1 MEERPVNDIPYLLQ
15 LEHEN
20 ELHRIVLEND
30 QAIADREQR
39 REQGSQQE
47 SYRKIVMVKSIRTE
61 SRQQLTFG
69 SVLTE
74 LMWKT
79 RGKNWMRCWGS
90 SCGERRDE
98 RSWEVLISAYP
109 ISSSHRLA
117 PQLSRFPTPLFAPT
131 PPLRPHRRRQT
142 SPLTSLPYSPLSY
155 RRRDGTTTVSSIL
168 TRE

>member
-1 MEERPVNDIPYLLQ
+1 MLHKWRVNAVMEERPVNDIPYLLQ

-79 RGKNWMRCWGS
+79 RGKNWMRC
-90 SCGERRDE
+90 
-98 RSWEVLISAYP
+98 
-109 ISSSHRLA
+109 
-117 PQLSRFPTPLFAPT
+117 
-131 PPLRPHRRRQT
+131 
-142 SPLTSLPYSPLSY
+142 
-155 RRRDGTTTVSSIL
+155 
-168 TRE
+168 